1 MRILLLL
8 LLTTL
13 AYPAFS
19 QRTIEGE
26 IRFRPD
32 NTLLPGVNV
41 VEKGTDNRTNSDGD
55 GKFRIVCKS
64 ANPTLEF
71 SFIALITVE
80 IKPDR
85 DYIVVYMDEDEEV
98 TKEKIRMGIYPK
110 YTSIGFNSGVKFTP
124 VGVNVRNALPML
136 FRMKVLATTNVT
148 YRTDL
153 DNNEFID
160 IRIQKDQLVNFSYYA
175 RYINLLVG
183 FNKRKISGDGDL
195 WETQEF
201 TIVPELQYDGFLFL
215 VGYGRQSY
223 NNVETLKSSDG
234 LVFGLG
240 KYFKRNISL
249 IAIGKKWKDYWQT
262 ETQFLKGFKRNDFEF
277 GIRFETLDQYKEL
290 DLLVLYRIHY

>member
-1 MRILLLL
+1 M
-8 LLTTL
+8 
-13 AYPAFS
+13 
-19 QRTIEGE
+19 
-26 IRFRPD
+26 
-32 NTLLPGVNV
+32 
-41 VEKGTDNRTNSDGD
+41 
-55 GKFRIVCKS
+55 CKS

-98 TKEKIRMGIYPK
+98 TKEKIRMGIYPT

-183 FNKRKISGDGDL
+183 FNKRKFQVMAIC
-195 WETQEF
+195 
-201 TIVPELQYDGFLFL
+201 
-215 VGYGRQSY
+215 GRRRNLQSY
-223 NNVETLKSSDG
+223 PNCNMTAFSFWSDMAGNRITTLK
-234 LVFGLG
+234 L
-240 KYFKRNISL
+240 
-249 IAIGKKWKDYWQT
+249 
-262 ETQFLKGFKRNDFEF
+262 
-277 GIRFETLDQYKEL
+277 
-290 DLLVLYRIHY
+290 